1 MSKTLA
7 ELKKEKYTGEYIWTF
22 SNGKKRKQ
30 YNFIDGKKHGI
41 CIDYYN
47 NNKNTINKKIE
58 YQYDKYHGKYEIY
71 NKKTG
76 YIMQLT
82 NYFNNV
88 PDGEFKLWHDNGKL
102 KEERIYQH
110 GHFNNIGLKTFD
122 KYGVLTYDYDKNR
135 KEYMDNFDRSR
146 FNSNRSRFSS
156 NRIIHGNDIYYEC
169 NECNECNE

>member
-22 SNGKKRKQ
+22 SNGKKRRQ
-30 YNFIDGKKHGI
+30 YNFIDGKRHGI

-47 NNKNTINKKIE
+47 NNKNTIHKKIE

-76 YIMQLT
+76 NIIQLT

-88 PDGEFKLWHDNGKL
+88 RDGEFKLWYDNGKL
-102 KEERIYQH
+102 KEERIYKH
-110 GHFNNIGLKTFD
+110 G
-122 KYGVLTYDYDKNR
+122 VSTYNCDKNR
-135 KEYMDNFDRSR
+135 KEYMDNSL
-146 FNSNRSRFSS
+146 NRSRYNFKL
-156 NRIIHGNDIYYEC
+156 NRSRLEVGLSVGMQVSPPF
-169 NECNECNE
+169 